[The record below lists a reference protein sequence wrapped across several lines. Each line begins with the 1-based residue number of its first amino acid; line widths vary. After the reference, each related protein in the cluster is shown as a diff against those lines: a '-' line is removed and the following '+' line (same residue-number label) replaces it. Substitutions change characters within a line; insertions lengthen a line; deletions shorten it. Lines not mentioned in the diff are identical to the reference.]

1 MRLDRLRAPAAA
13 LVALSLAAGFAT
25 SRRAPTL
32 HAAENAPRPPERLTD
47 TGLFLPGRPGVVDER
62 NRPFSPQYPLW
73 SDGATKRRW
82 VYLPPGATIDAS
94 DANAWDYPVGTRF
107 WKEFAFD
114 GRKVETRLLWKASSA
129 GWVAASYVWN
139 EEQTDAVLAPEA
151 GLPGV
156 VEIAQGRRHGI
167 PARADCVACH
177 GSPLRPLGFGALQ
190 LSTDRDPNAIHGE
203 PLGPGMLTLATL
215 VDEGR
220 LAPARQDL
228 VSSPPR
234 IRAASPRTRAA
245 LGYLAANCGACHD
258 RSGAITANL
267 PSLAYGDL
275 AADGDAVAQS
285 LVGRA
290 TRWQAPGVPE
300 GESVVLDPGAP
311 DHSAL
316 LARMRSRRPS
326 SQMPPLGT
334 VVRDQQAL
342 DALALWLATDLAA
355 PRVAS
360 GPAAAPR

>member
-1 MRLDRLRAPAAA
+1 
-13 LVALSLAAGFAT
+13 
-25 SRRAPTL
+25 
-32 HAAENAPRPPERLTD
+32 
-47 TGLFLPGRPGVVDER
+47 VVDER
-62 NRPFSPQYPLW
+62 NRPFSPHYPLW
-73 SDGATKRRW
+73 SDGAAKRRW
-82 VYLPPGATIDAS
+82 VYLPPGSTIDAS
-94 DANAWDYPVGTRF
+94 DAFAWSYPVGTRF

-129 GWVAASYVWN
+129 GWVAASYAWN
-139 EEQTDAVLAPEA
+139 EEQTDALLAPEA
-151 GLPGV
+151 GLPGI
-156 VEIAQGRRHGI
+156 VEIAPGRRHGI
-167 PARADCVACH
+167 PARADCAACH
-177 GSPLRPLGFGALQ
+177 GSPARPLGFGALQ

-215 VDEGR
+215 VGEGR

-228 VSSPPR
+228 VISPPR
-234 IRAASPRTRAA
+234 IRAGSPRTRAV

-258 RSGAITANL
+258 RSDAITANL
-267 PSLAYGDL
+267 PSLAYADL
-275 AADGDAVAQS
+275 AADGDAVAKS

-290 TRWQAPGVPE
+290 TRWQAPGVPD
-300 GESVVLDPGAP
+300 GKSVVLDPGAP

-316 LARMRSRRPS
+316 LARMRSRRSS

-360 GPAAAPR
+360 GSAVR